1 MEDYFAEHILQYL
14 SNDDELRAL
23 SPAIDQLAD
32 YVTINWFEN
41 ASIPQHIW
49 NIYDR
54 EEDDRTNNC
63 CEVWHAKWNK
73 KTGAPHPHIWR

>member
-23 SPAIDQLAD
+23 SLAIDQLAD

-49 NIYDR
+49 NKVF
-54 EEDDRTNNC
+54 RTFGLISS
-63 CEVWHAKWNK
+63 ES
-73 KTGAPHPHIWR
+73 